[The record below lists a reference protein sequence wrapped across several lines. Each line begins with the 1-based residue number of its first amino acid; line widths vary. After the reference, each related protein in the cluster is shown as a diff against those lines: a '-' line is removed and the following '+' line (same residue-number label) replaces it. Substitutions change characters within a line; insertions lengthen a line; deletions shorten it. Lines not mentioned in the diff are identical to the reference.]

1 MNKDLIIRTDELDNA
16 IDYLE
21 KAAFYYNNR
30 EDSHW
35 FKWLVISLHGAL
47 YGFGVCAVKGTN
59 PSQRVLD
66 KPSNKQ
72 IRQLIPLLSERYL
85 GLDAPISKDQNEILE
100 DEHMLLVIKMLAENN
115 LNKIWDIL
123 DKCED
128 PNFMLQN
135 TDSRVL
141 QKTHRQTEAIK
152 KLVDYRNHFAH
163 FKPGLSGITK
173 SEEWI
178 ICEVLDVIRFLSLES
193 NNIFYFGKSTLV
205 RVEKILKRFK
215 TS

>member
-1 MNKDLIIRTDELDNA
+1 MNKDFIIRTDELDNA

-30 EDSHW
+30 EDNHW

-72 IRQLIPLLSERYL
+72 ITQLIPLLSERYL
-85 GLDAPISKDQNEILE
+85 GLDSPISNDHNEILV
-100 DEHMLLVIKMLAENN
+100 DEHMLSVIKILAENN

-123 DKCED
+123 EKCED
-128 PNFMLQN
+128 PVYMLQN
-135 TDSRVL
+135 TDSKVL
-141 QKTHRQTEAIK
+141 HKTHRQTEAIK

-178 ICEVLDVIRFLSLES
+178 ISEVIDVIRFLSLES
-193 NNIFYFGKSTLV
+193 NNIFYFGNSTSE
-205 RVEKILKRFK
+205 RVEKIINRFRK
-215 TS
+215 S